1 MSENGR
7 ISYLKRS
14 KIQSETLMPVVKAFE
29 KEIGK
34 ERTHAIVREALRVN
48 TSSVY
53 ENLRKGFKGN
63 PIDLVVGGLP
73 MFAEDGAL
81 EYEVLDQTE
90 DSFDINIT
98 RCAYA
103 EFYKKLGEP
112 DLGLLFQCDL
122 DYAIVEGLGPDI
134 EFKRTQ
140 TIMQGATHCD
150 FRYCRMK

>member
-1 MSENGR
+1 MSGNGQ

-14 KIQSETLMPVVKAFE
+14 KIQSETLIPVVKAFE
-29 KEIGK
+29 DEIGK
-34 ERTHAIVREALRVN
+34 ERAHAIVREALRKS
-48 TSSVY
+48 TSSFY
-53 ENLRKGFKGN
+53 ENLRKGLKGN

-73 MFAEDGAL
+73 MFAGDGAL
-81 EYEVLDQTE
+81 DYEVLNQTE
-90 DSFDINIT
+90 DAFDINIT

-122 DYAIVEGLGPDI
+122 DFAIAEGLGPDI

-140 TIMQGATHCD
+140 TIMQGASHCD
-150 FRYCRMK
+150 FRYRRIL